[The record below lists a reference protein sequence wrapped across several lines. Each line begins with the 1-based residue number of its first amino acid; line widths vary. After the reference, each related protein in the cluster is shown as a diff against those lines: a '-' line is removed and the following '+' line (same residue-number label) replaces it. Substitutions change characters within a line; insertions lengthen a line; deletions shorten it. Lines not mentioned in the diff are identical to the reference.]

1 MKKERKYMI
10 KSKEDFIFF
19 LQEDRKHILEPYNI
33 SFDGKVKPKLIPRS
47 EIEYIYKFQYILRKL
62 EYRLNCKN
70 SGLVSKIFTR
80 ILEYRFFK
88 LQIKTGMFIH
98 PNCFG
103 PGLAI
108 KHIGPMVI
116 SGGVLIGKNCRIHP
130 CVNIGVSGSEGKVG
144 QLGDNLYLGN
154 GCKII
159 GEVYLQDNVVIGA
172 GAVVTKSFEES
183 NIVLA
188 GVPAKIVSHKGS
200 TEFPLF

>member
-1 MKKERKYMI
+1 MKDTKYMI
-10 KSKEDFIFF
+10 KSKEDFLFF
-19 LQEDRKHILEPYNI
+19 LQEDKKNILLPYDIPFN
-33 SFDGKVKPKLIPRS
+33 GKIKPKLIPVC
-47 EIEYIYKFQYILRKL
+47 EIDYIYKFQYALRKL
-62 EYRLNCKN
+62 EYRINCKN
-70 SGLVSKIFTR
+70 KKFVSRLINRIF
-80 ILEYRFFK
+80 EYKFLRF
-88 LQIKTGMFIH
+88 QIKTGIFIH

-116 SGGVLIGKNCRIHP
+116 SGGVKIGKNCRIHP
-130 CVNIGVSGSEGKVG
+130 NVNIGVSGSEGKVG

-159 GEVYLQDNVVIGA
+159 GEIYLNDNVVIGA

-183 NIVLA
+183 DIVLA

-200 TEFPLF
+200 KKFPLF

>member
-10 KSKEDFIFF
+10 KSKEDFIYF

-33 SFDGKVKPKLIPRS
+33 PFDGKIKPNLIPRN
-47 EIEYIYKFQYILRKL
+47 EIEYIYKFQYMLRKL
-62 EYRLNCKN
+62 EYCLNCKN
-70 SGLVSKIFTR
+70 SGLISKVFTR

-88 LQIKTGMFIH
+88 FQIKTGMFIH

-200 TEFPLF
+200 MEFPLF